1 MNDTFES
8 MRKKGNFDMSQLG
21 KFGISV
27 TSEEEQRLLSDT
39 NNREL
44 GEHGNDY
51 FPDMSENA
59 ELLSG
64 SGGKKSRGG
73 VGAATDASRQGQTR
87 GQQRAA
93 AAAL

>member
-1 MNDTFES
+1 

-27 TSEEEQRLLSDT
+27 TSEDEQRLLSDT

-51 FPDMSENA
+51 FPDMGENA

>member
-27 TSEEEQRLLSDT
+27 TSEDEQRLLSDT

-51 FPDMSENA
+51 FPDMSDNA
-59 ELLSG
+59 EPLSG
-64 SGGKKSRGG
+64 SAGKKSPGG
-73 VGAATDASRQGQTR
+73 ARVATDANR
-87 GQQRAA
+87 
-93 AAAL
+93 